1 MGYVPDLSSL
11 IKQIPG
17 WGWHKETGWRVP
29 YNAHTFQLLKS
40 RLAQYPI
47 RYRKE
52 QVVLDVKEKPMP
64 DKLELTE
71 EQESAVL
78 KTVEQLMLQRYSPNT
93 IRTYQ
98 HALRQ
103 FFMENKDSPADLNRE
118 TLCRFLLFKAK
129 TAEWSES
136 TQDTF
141 INALKFYVQHVG
153 KQEIDF
159 RDMRPREKKSLPHV
173 LSEQEVASLLNAV
186 ENIKHKT
193 ILMVIYSAGLRLSE
207 AINLRITD
215 LLMEQNRIFVHS
227 GKGKKD
233 RYAILSEKVKP
244 MIDLYITQHK
254 PRYWLF
260 EGPMGEPYS
269 ARSVQQV
276 LRQGVKKSGINPWC
290 TVHTLRHSFATHL
303 LERGT
308 DIRYI
313 QTLLGHNSLKT
324 TEIYTHITRKGG
336 DQIKSPLDSLDL

>member
-1 MGYVPDLSSL
+1 
-11 IKQIPG
+11 
-17 WGWHKETGWRVP
+17 
-29 YNAHTFQLLKS
+29 
-40 RLAQYPI
+40 
-47 RYRKE
+47 
-52 QVVLDVKEKPMP
+52 
-64 DKLELTE
+64 
-71 EQESAVL
+71 
-78 KTVEQLMLQRYSPNT
+78 
-93 IRTYQ
+93 
-98 HALRQ
+98 
-103 FFMENKDSPADLNRE
+103 MENKDSPADLNRE
-118 TLCRFLLFKAK
+118 VLCRFLLLKAK

-141 INALKFYVQHVG
+141 INALKFYVLHVG

-173 LSEQEVASLLNAV
+173 LSEQEVTSLLHAV

-193 ILMVIYSAGLRLSE
+193 ILMLIYSAGLRLGE

-215 LLMEQNRIFVHS
+215 LLMEQNRIFVRS

-233 RYAILSEKVKP
+233 RYAILSEKAKP

-260 EGPMGEPYS
+260 EGPLGEPYS

-336 DQIKSPLDSLDL
+336 DQIKSPLDSLDLS